1 MKLTKLAALA
11 ALLACGGALA
21 QDAAETVELKVV
33 VAGDGAD
40 HATDIHWVGQDL
52 NLDSLQMGE
61 SREVT
66 GDSGETITVTRT
78 ADGMQFDVG
87 GETVVVPD
95 MGMHGEHVAFVDIS
109 GEHDIDI
116 NVQSGSAG
124 AISVAGVGTHAIS
137 AAPGAGVTII
147 SADPLDDSV
156 RESIRSVLISAG
168 IDEQVRFID
177 HAGGDGEARVVT
189 RKIEVVR

>member
-1 MKLTKLAALA
+1 MKSIKLAALA
-11 ALLACGGALA
+11 AALACGGAMA
-21 QDAAETVELKVV
+21 QDATETVEFKVV

-40 HATDIHWVGQDL
+40 DTTDIHWVGQDL

-61 SREVT
+61 SREVA

-95 MGMHGEHVAFVDIS
+95 MGTHGERVAFVDIS
-109 GEHDIDI
+109 GDHDIDI
-116 NVQSGSAG
+116 DMHSGSAG
-124 AISVAGVGTHAIS
+124 ATSVAGFGTHAVS
-137 AAPGAGVTII
+137 ASPVEGVTII
-147 SADPLDDSV
+147 SAEPLDSSV

-177 HAGGDGEARVVT
+177 HENGDGEVRVVT
-189 RKIEVVR
+189 KKIEVIP